1 MYIKRLTVQNVGP
14 HKKLDIEF
22 KCGLVGIVGR
32 NGCGKST
39 VVNLLY
45 AVLTND
51 FGRFDGVK
59 ADCINNQSKPDD
71 KAFAEVEAEHNGIS
85 FLVRRSL
92 RPNKSVF
99 FYTED
104 PASEITS
111 SDKIAEELKKILGV
125 DSGVLDRFVFKQQ
138 HLIYDFL
145 SATDGER
152 KKAFQKLCG
161 TEHCETIWL
170 ALGRFVANNTS
181 ANQSITDN
189 SDQLLTNITQLQT
202 ENEQYQV
209 EIEKNKPFLLSSKT
223 LLTIEAILNASVAL
237 KAAQTQSDDLQQ
249 KIATTTE
256 KLSNAQEA
264 LTEEKDYENKIREKF
279 NKYKEKIKTAND
291 TKTAWLQYESIAA
304 KKTAAVSKLN
314 RVKEQLEELKKPDV
328 VFDEVVCSEL
338 IKQRTEKQLKKTQL
352 ERVLRSF
359 ETTGLTEC
367 PTCLTPVTSLHEHI
381 KTYRA
386 EYDELIA
393 WLKDADTTIQS
404 MESAKLI
411 VFDYEQKFRKLTAA
425 HDAATQVAD
434 SIDVPAQPELSKE
447 EALKV
452 IAKYD
457 EFEGMLKEAE
467 AQTHIQ
473 ETAVTRASSVL
484 ATCQNQF
491 QEIQVK
497 IRENS
502 IVGSGSKTYTITD
515 ELVSSVKEKRA
526 KHNQVF
532 PEVTRWE
539 TLIEANN
546 KSINR
551 YEQDLE
557 NLRLMVKRN
566 KKMKQLL
573 ELLEQVRDVVHRDRL
588 PNLVAVANMERM
600 EDGINDNLAKF
611 GSPFWVETS
620 QEDLAFIV
628 HKPGE
633 PPQPAG
639 RLSTGQKVI
648 LAISFWLSL
657 ASVVGLL
664 ALDEPTANLD
674 EDNRSF
680 LADAL
685 SSLSTKISGHRQII
699 MVTHADNL
707 RGCFDQIVTL
717 G

>member
-1 MYIKRLTVQNVGP
+1 VG
-14 HKKLDIEF
+14 K
-22 KCGLVGIVGR
+22 

-51 FGRFDGVK
+51 FGRFEGVK
-59 ADCINNQSKPDD
+59 ADCINNQSNPDD
-71 KAFAEVEAEHNGIS
+71 KAFAEIEVEHNNVS

-99 FYTED
+99 AYMDDLKT
-104 PASEITS
+104 EITS

-145 SATDGER
+145 AATDGER

-170 ALGRFVANNTS
+170 ALGKFVASNSTS
-181 ANQSITDN
+181 NQSLTDN
-189 SDQLLTNITQLQT
+189 SDQLLTNIAQLQA
-202 ENEQYQV
+202 ENQQHQD
-209 EIEKNKPFLLSSKT
+209 EIEKHKSFLLSQKT
-223 LLTIEAILNASVAL
+223 LLTIEAILNASVTL
-237 KAAQTQSDDLQQ
+237 KAAQIQSDELQQ
-249 KIATTTE
+249 KITATTE
-256 KLSNAQEA
+256 KLGNAQEL
-264 LTEEKDYENKIREKF
+264 LTEEKDYENKVREKF
-279 NKYKEKIKTAND
+279 NKYKEKIKVASS
-291 TKTAWLQYESIAA
+291 TKTAWGQYEAA
-304 KKTAAVSKLN
+304 TTKKSVAVARLTKAETELDKLKIDSPCLSFDADEYAEL
-314 RVKEQLEELKKPDV
+314 VKQRAQKLHRK
-328 VFDEVVCSEL
+328 SEL
-338 IKQRTEKQLKKTQL
+338 D
-352 ERVLRSF
+352 RVLQKF
-359 ETTGLTEC
+359 ETTGLTQC
-367 PTCLTPVTSLHEHI
+367 PTCLTSVTSLHEHI
-381 KTYRA
+381 KTYRS
-386 EYDELIA
+386 EHDELKT
-393 WLKDADTTIQS
+393 WC
-404 MESAKLI
+404 ESANQTIAKMELAQRTLKT
-411 VFDYEQKFRKLTAA
+411 YEQNLQQATAA
-425 HDAATQVAD
+425 HNAAKQVVD
-434 SIDVPAQPELSKE
+434 SIDVPDQPELSKE
-447 EALKV
+447 EALKI
-452 IAKYD
+452 IAKHE
-457 EFEGMLKEAE
+457 EFEKMLKDAE
-467 AQTHIQ
+467 AQTNIR

-484 ATCQNQF
+484 STCQNQF
-491 QEIQVK
+491 EDVQAK

-502 IVGSGSKTYTITD
+502 VIGSGSKTYTITD
-515 ELVSSVKEKRA
+515 ELVVSVKEKRA
-526 KHNQVF
+526 KHNQIF
-532 PEVTRWE
+532 PEITRWE

-546 KSINR
+546 KTINR

-557 NLRLMVKRN
+557 NLRLAVKRN

-573 ELLEQVRDVVHRDRL
+573 ELLEQVREVVHRDRL

-633 PPQPAG
+633 PPQAAG

-674 EDNRSF
+674 EENRSF
-680 LADAL
+680 LAEAL